1 MVRDFLRKSP
11 IYTRKEKEKGVYYNQ
26 VLLETGMLVLKKE
39 ARNTMIQLD
48 LSNMTSFVPGDWF
61 SSRQTAL
68 DRARVM
74 LEEGNGPGG
83 DDSIFS

>member
-1 MVRDFLRKSP
+1 
-11 IYTRKEKEKGVYYNQ
+11 
-26 VLLETGMLVLKKE
+26 MLVLKKE

-74 LEEGNGPGG
+74 L
-83 DDSIFS
+83 